1 MAAGEGCSKAEK
13 RVMVGIDESE
23 SSSYALKWV
32 LDNLKQSITTSSLIL
47 LMAQPRPNHSNTVA
61 PALLSSARMYCSA
74 ASTPE
79 LVTSIQERNHM
90 VSVGILEKAKEMC
103 AIHQINAE
111 TVTIIGDPKE
121 AICDA
126 VQRFHINLLVLGD
139 HESPKIKRALLGS
152 VSNYCLLNAKCPVLV
167 VKKPAE

>member
-1 MAAGEGCSKAEK
+1 MT
-13 RVMVGIDESE
+13 ES
-23 SSSYALKWV
+23 YCVK
-32 LDNLKQSITTSSLIL
+32 IT
-47 LMAQPRPNHSNTVA
+47 A
-61 PALLSSARMYCSA
+61 
-74 ASTPE
+74 PE

-103 AIHQINAE
+103 AIHQWICEISTPVLLQRQRTSINAE